1 MALSVLDSYRDN
13 IKAGILRPDP
23 AQERVATALDRLAR
37 SLAGGY
43 RPARLHRG
51 LGRLSG
57 CLATTRQPP
66 QGLYIHGAVGCG
78 KTMLMDLFFK
88 VAPVTP
94 RRRIHFHGFMQEVH
108 DKIHHRRRTS
118 RQGHDDMI
126 ADIAADMTARAT
138 VLCFD
143 EFHLGD
149 IADAMILGRLFQALF
164 DHDVVVVATSNV
176 APEHLY
182 EHGHNRDLVL
192 PFIALMQAKLQVIA
206 LDGEKDYR
214 TAHGDAMPVYLTPD
228 DAEALKRMESVWT
241 RLSGGARGL
250 RRTLTVKGRLLR
262 VPRAADGL
270 AWFSFAQLCRT
281 RLGPADFLA
290 LARAFHT
297 IFVTGIPKIGPHA
310 RDEARRFILFI
321 DTLYDNNTRLVAS
334 AEAEPRELHACG
346 DEALWFRRAA
356 SRLME
361 MQSRQYWTRSGVLR
375 NLT

>member
-1 MALSVLDSYRDN
+1 MVLSVLDSYRDN
-13 IKAGILRPDP
+13 IKAGTLRPDP
-23 AQERVATALDRLAR
+23 AQDRVAAALDRLAR
-37 SLAGGY
+37 SLAGY
-43 RPARLHRG
+43 RPAPLRRG
-51 LGRLSG
+51 LGRLSE
-57 CLATTRQPP
+57 CLATTRQTPR
-66 QGLYIHGAVGCG
+66 GLYIHGVVGCG

-108 DKIHHRRRTS
+108 DKIHHRRQTG
-118 RQGHDDMI
+118 RQDHDDMI
-126 ADIAADMTARAT
+126 ADIAADITAQAT
-138 VLCFD
+138 LLCFD

-164 DHDVVVVATSNV
+164 DYGLVMVATSNV
-176 APEHLY
+176 APGHLY
-182 EHGHNRDLVL
+182 ENGHNRDLVL

-214 TAHGDAMPVYLTPD
+214 TAHGDTMPIYLTPD
-228 DAEALKRMESVWT
+228 DAGALKRMESLWH
-241 RLSGGARGL
+241 RLSGGARGS
-250 RRTLTVKGRLLR
+250 RRTLTVKGRPLY
-262 VPRAADGL
+262 VPRATDGL

-321 DTLYDNNTRLVAS
+321 DTLYDNNTRLVAC

-356 SRLME
+356 SRLVE
-361 MQSRQYWTRSGVLR
+361 MQSRQYWTRSQKL
-375 NLT
+375 